1 MKLVYSRE
9 AARQLAAILDTIAEK
24 NPRGARN
31 VQRRIQQIIDVLPQ
45 YPVVGASA
53 GFRDLRRLVAN
64 PYPYVITYRVMQD
77 ESQIIRVRHAARRP
91 L

>member
-1 MKLVYSRE
+1 MRLVYSRE
-9 AARQLAAILDTIAEK
+9 AARQLAAILDTIAET
-24 NPRGARN
+24 NPQGARQ

-45 YPVVGASA
+45 YPAVGASA

-64 PYPYVITYRVMQD
+64 PYPYVITYRVMKD
-77 ESQIIRVRHAARRP
+77 EVQIVRIRHAARPP